1 MTITITLLIDGK
13 EKIFNAPFISTRRLK
28 ETLALSE
35 KIYNGITIETIDE
48 VAEHLVEIY
57 GNQFTI
63 DELYDGFPANE
74 FANKA
79 IEDMQRV
86 LGNFEDKIKN

>member
-1 MTITITLLIDGK
+1 MRMTITLLIDGK
-13 EKIFNAPFISTRRLK
+13 EKIFKAPFISTRRLK
-28 ETLALSE
+28 ETLSLSE
-35 KIYNGITIETIDE
+35 KICDGITVETIDE

-57 GNQFTI
+57 GEQFTI

-86 LGNFEDKIKN
+86 LGNFEDKVKN